1 MRINPEKFPRR
12 QRKVAGGK
20 RAAFVVIVGIVILG
34 TGSIIKFSTEASSHR
49 YFSNKY
55 LQRINPISSPSP
67 GPTPVSNIP
76 PQIPATRIRVIF
88 GEKQDLQIPIGVD
101 SFVLVSPEIASAE
114 IKNRIT
120 LAISGLKI
128 GETILLINNGPRR
141 HTYVLD
147 VVAKPSEPRKAAPDE
162 AVNRSS
168 SSTGSLTTMYA
179 QGFDG
184 GPTVLRQSVD
194 YRRKISQDQTLRVSG
209 EMFKLLGNGDRDLTL
224 ARVQDFALNRLSVG
238 VDTPS
243 KTIDLLD
250 SQLNSSTLT
259 FNNYTMRGF
268 HLTKTPKSANHNL
281 PSKGVDIF
289 AGLARPSLAFYDS
302 DGGKV
307 AGAIIPLVS
316 RDKFQIR
323 AGGIAISPEK
333 NNRSADGGTILHF
346 DAAYA
351 PTKDVSADVEMAY
364 ANGDFSWRGRLDL
377 KFAKY
382 GASGEITRFAR
393 TSPLNSIGA
402 QPGGRRSESISFYW
416 RPDRRVS
423 TSAGYNHT
431 SITRLAGSSLADFDR
446 SLLFAN
452 FTYSINRNSRINL
465 RYTDQKIETA
475 FPGGLSKFEIQ
486 TRSFLIG
493 TNKRFNRYWS
503 NSLEARLNF
512 SKEAGAGENLEKGFS
527 LSEQLRFSLR
537 GTSVTGFLNYTNKTP
552 SLTSMIVRNPQLL
565 PPTLQTAFASDPAAF
580 LRTYSD
586 RLAFLL
592 NGIEL
597 PKTRNIDAGVRF
609 QKTLSRF
616 TITGETRYNAGEV
629 YAVNQK
635 QLYSSASLGVRLDN
649 ANSLQLN
656 AWRLFGGRS
665 QSGLTISYTHQFG
678 SSRDGFQFSKLFNF
692 NRAKVGGRVFYDLNG
707 NGRPDQFEPGV
718 AGMKIQIDGK
728 QWIVTDKN
736 GNYQLTAN
744 EGSHTVALASGDL
757 GVRLLANTP
766 TENRITLGSGQ
777 RLNLDFGVRDFGSIS
792 GRVFNDI
799 GPVLA
804 LEGAAPQG
812 LEGVKLVLRSID
824 TGFGNFVLERV
835 TGPAGTYEFGNLRPG
850 RYVVEFDSK
859 SLPLNFQIPAV
870 MSSSIVVEPLRSSY
884 YDVPIAAQR
893 AIAGIL
899 FIDNDHDQLYTAGK
913 DRPFEGASVYMN
925 DKNAISD
932 ADGAYIL
939 RNLPAGPA
947 KLIVRLANGTEITSR
962 ILELS
967 TGPVTVRSVN
977 LPVNP

>member
-1 MRINPEKFPRR
+1 MRINPEKFIRR
-12 QRKVAGGK
+12 QRKIMGGK
-20 RAAFVVIVGIVILG
+20 RAAFVAIVAIVTIG
-34 TGSIIKFSTEASSHR
+34 AGSIAKFSTEASSQR
-49 YFSNKY
+49 YFSDKSIQH
-55 LQRINPISSPSP
+55 LKPISSPSP
-67 GPTPVSNIP
+67 EPTPVSNIP

-88 GEKQDLQIPIGVD
+88 GEKHDLQIPIGVD

-114 IKNRIT
+114 IKNRFT
-120 LAISGLKI
+120 LTISGLKI

-141 HTYVLD
+141 HTYILD
-147 VVAKPSEPRKAAPDE
+147 VVAKPSEPRKSAPDE
-162 AVNRSS
+162 AVNRRSS
-168 SSTGSLTTMYA
+168 SSGSFTTMYA
-179 QGFDG
+179 QGFEG
-184 GPTVLRQSVD
+184 GPSILRESVD
-194 YRRKISQDQTLRVSG
+194 YRRKISKDRTLRVSG
-209 EMFKLLGNGDRDLTL
+209 EMFKLLGNADRDLTL
-224 ARVQDFALNRLSVG
+224 ARVQDFALNRLALG
-238 VDTPS
+238 IDTSS

-250 SQLNSSTLT
+250 SQINSSTLT

-268 HLTKTPKSANHNL
+268 HLINTPKSPNDNL
-281 PSKGVDIF
+281 PLKGIDIF
-289 AGLARPSLAFYDS
+289 AGMARPSLAFYDS
-302 DGGKV
+302 DGGKI

-316 RDKFQIR
+316 GDKFEAR
-323 AGGIAISPEK
+323 AGVIAISSEK
-333 NNRSADGGTILHF
+333 NNRSTNGGTILHF

-351 PTKDVSADVEMAY
+351 PRKEVFADAEMAY
-364 ANGDFSWRGRLDL
+364 ANGDLSWRGRLDL

-393 TSPLNSIGA
+393 TSPVNSIGA
-402 QPGGRRSESISFYW
+402 QPGGRRSESMAFYW
-416 RPDRRVS
+416 RPDRRLSSSV
-423 TSAGYNHT
+423 GYSHT
-431 SITRLAGSSLADFDR
+431 SITRLAGSNLADFDR

-452 FTYSINRNSRINL
+452 LTYSINRDSRINL

-493 TNKRFNRYWS
+493 TNKRFNKYWS

-527 LSEQLRFSLR
+527 VSEQLRFSLR

-597 PKTRNIDAGVRF
+597 PKTRNIDAGVHV
-609 QKTLSRF
+609 QKTFSRF
-616 TITGETRYNAGEV
+616 TVAGETRYNAGEV

-656 AWRLFGGRS
+656 GWGSFGGRS
-665 QSGLTISYTHQFG
+665 QSGITISYTHQFG

-692 NRAKVGGRVFYDLNG
+692 NRSKVGGRVFYDLNG
-707 NGRPDQFEPGV
+707 NGRPDPFEPGV

-728 QWIVTDKN
+728 RWITTDKN
-736 GNYQLTAN
+736 GNYQLAAN
-744 EGSHTVALASGDL
+744 EGNHTVALVSGDL
-757 GVRLLANTP
+757 GVRLLADTP
-766 TENRITLGSGQ
+766 TEHRISLGSGQ

-799 GPVLA
+799 GPSSA
-804 LEGAAPQG
+804 LRGTELQG
-812 LEGVKLVLRSID
+812 LEGVKLILRSVD
-824 TGFGNFVLERV
+824 TDFGSFVLEQVSRPD
-835 TGPAGTYEFGNLRPG
+835 GIYEFTNLRPG
-850 RYVVEFDSK
+850 KYIIEIDSNT
-859 SLPLNFQIPAV
+859 LPPNFQIPAV
-870 MSSSIVVEPLRSSY
+870 TSVSINVEALRGSY
-884 YDVPIAAQR
+884 YDVPVAAQR
-893 AIAGIL
+893 AITGIV
-899 FIDNDHDQLYTAGK
+899 FVDNDHDRLYTAGK
-913 DRPFEGASVYMN
+913 DRPIEGIPVYMN
-925 DKNAISD
+925 DKSAVSD
-932 ADGAYIL
+932 GDGAYIL

-947 KLIVRLANGTEITSR
+947 KLMVRLANGTEITSR
-962 ILELS
+962 ILELGS
-967 TGPVTVRSVN
+967 GPVTLRSVD